1 LSLESVGWAHA
12 VSFEQSRR
20 GVEDV
25 YVYDKNIVLKKLY
38 EDDDVVVVVAPN
50 EDQLREIILNL
61 LAERP
66 MTVRELHEKLSGL
79 ASEDKIRYA
88 LNKLMEEG
96 MVEGDNEGRYYALYT

>member
-1 LSLESVGWAHA
+1 MAM
-12 VSFEQSRR
+12 EQNR
-20 GVEDV
+20 GKNMDDV
-25 YVYDKNIVLKKLY
+25 YVYDKNIVLQKLY

-50 EDQLREIILNL
+50 EDQLREIILSL

-88 LNKLMEEG
+88 LNKLVEEG
-96 MVEGDNEGRYYALYT
+96 VVEGDEEGRYYALYA